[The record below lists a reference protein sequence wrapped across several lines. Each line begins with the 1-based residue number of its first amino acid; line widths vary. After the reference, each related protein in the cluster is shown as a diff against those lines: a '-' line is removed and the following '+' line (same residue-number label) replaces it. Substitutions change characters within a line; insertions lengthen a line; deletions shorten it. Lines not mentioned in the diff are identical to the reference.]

1 MQSKNRIHIAVA
13 ALFSIGAG
21 GVWAADAETAPVP
34 STYTAVPNS
43 ANVLSGN
50 TYESSGIPISKTRT
64 PHPLRISD
72 GVNLF
77 ADVAID
83 TGYDSNVRQSA
94 RGTEVDSL
102 LFRVRPTIS
111 AQTAYRA
118 DRYVLSYLGDY
129 VRYPSYDPNSLG
141 QNDLVFSAQNVF
153 TGRAGLAWQLSASDH
168 YDPIG
173 STDRTNN
180 GSVADH
186 FRAYAANATFRYGAE
201 EATGRLEFDAG
212 LGSKRY
218 LNDRINT
225 ESADV
230 DNTNLAAR
238 FYYKIAPK
246 TRLLSEIRRT
256 TFDYKNDTRLLQNTD
271 MRYLFGASWDA
282 TAALSGTA
290 KVGLQAKDYVHDD
303 VNPDYKGLSWEA
315 ALRWKPLT
323 YSAFDLVS
331 GRAASDPSGSSSGVP
346 ITKNLSV
353 VWNHDWMDY
362 VHSKLSAGRQRTRYT
377 ISGRKDVDDVYS
389 ASIMYDMRRWL
400 GLGAEFVFSHR
411 NSNDD
416 TLDYIRRKTVL
427 KVQASF

>member
-1 MQSKNRIHIAVA
+1 MQSNNRIHIAVA
-13 ALFSIGAG
+13 TLFSLGAG
-21 GVWAADAETAPVP
+21 GAMAAEAETASVP
-34 STYTAVPNS
+34 SAYSAVPNS
-43 ANVLSGN
+43 SNVLSGN
-50 TYESSGIPISKTRT
+50 AFESSGIPIAKTRT
-64 PHPLRISD
+64 PHPLRIAD
-72 GVNLF
+72 GVDLF
-77 ADVAID
+77 ADAEFD
-83 TGYDSNVRQSA
+83 AGYDSNVKQSS
-94 RGTEVDSL
+94 RGNEVGSL
-102 LFRVRPTIS
+102 LFRIRPTIS
-111 AQTAYRA
+111 AQAAYRA

-141 QNDLVFSAQNVF
+141 QNDLILGAQNVF
-153 TGRAGLAWQLSASDH
+153 TGRAGLAWQLSAGDH

-180 GSVADH
+180 GTVADH
-186 FRAYAANATFRYGAE
+186 YRTYAANTTFRYGAE
-201 EATGRLEFDAG
+201 EATGRVELDAG
-212 LGSKRY
+212 IGSKRY

-230 DNTNLAAR
+230 DNMNLGAR

-246 TRLLSEIRRT
+246 TRLLTEVRRT
-256 TFDYKNDTRLLQNTD
+256 TFDYKHDTRLLQNTD
-271 MRYLFGASWDA
+271 MRYLLGASWDA
-282 TAALSGTA
+282 TAVLAGSA
-290 KVGLQAKDYVHDD
+290 KVGLQAKNYVHDE

-323 YSAFDLVS
+323 YSSFDLIS

-346 ITKNLSV
+346 ITKNLSLA
-353 VWNHDWMDY
+353 WNHDWMDY

-400 GLGAEFVFSHR
+400 GLGAEFTFSHR

-416 TLDYIRRKTVL
+416 TLDYIRRQTIVKI
-427 KVQASF
+427 QASF